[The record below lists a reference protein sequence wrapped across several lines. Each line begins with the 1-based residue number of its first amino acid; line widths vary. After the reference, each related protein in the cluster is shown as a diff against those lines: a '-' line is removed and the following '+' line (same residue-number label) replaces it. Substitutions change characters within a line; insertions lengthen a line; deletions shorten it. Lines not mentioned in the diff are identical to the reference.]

1 MFLSSQPHTPANNA
15 GILTTVMNNK
25 LILFFSFL
33 FLSTSLW
40 AQTARTVSGV
50 VQDSTGSG
58 IFSATLKLIP
68 SEGAD
73 TLMTRSDVDGNFTFR
88 DVKKS
93 NFSILVTSL
102 GYSPITVSSTNADG
116 SSPIVLPKITLSA
129 TSKVLEEVV
138 VNGTPPVLIKTDTV
152 EYRVTDLKLKP
163 DAVVED
169 AIKRLDGAEVDKDG
183 NVTAAGKPVTKI
195 KVNGKEVFGGD
206 MKTITKNIPADAIDK
221 IQIVDDYGDQA
232 NFTGVKEGD
241 PETIINITTRP
252 GRDHGYMINSTVGGG
267 TEDRYQL
274 GLFAQQMQGERILG
288 INANLNNNG
297 TQIGGE
303 NFGGRN
309 GGRFGGGGF
318 GGGGANGITNLSSVA
333 LNYNNKFGDNLRLA
347 ASYYFNNQDRST
359 ISNVYRQS
367 ANTLGTILSTEF
379 SDANNINTR
388 HSFNGRMEY
397 NINKSNLL
405 VLSSFLSFGKTSSL
419 STGSVSQTGVINQDQ
434 NTVSNNSSLTPN
446 INANLLY
453 NHLFTKARR
462 NTSLNLS
469 FRNSNLESDQEND
482 NHIIYNDP
490 NGNTLKDSINYRL
503 NSTQNRTFSASSR
516 LVYNEPISATGRLQF
531 NYDVN
536 LNKYDNSRISSLA
549 DAAGIPQPID
559 SLSNIFDYSFVSQRF
574 GLNYNFRDKNN
585 ELSLGLTANP
595 THLSGSSATLRTSI
609 NRSNFFFAPIARYQ
623 YRFGGTKSIT
633 FNYYG
638 SAAEPQF
645 AQLQPVRDVSNPQR
659 PIVGNPDLNSSFSHY
674 IDANLR
680 LSNPEKRTSLMFNL
694 QGNKISNQ
702 IVQNIVLIPDVFGSR
717 KQEVRYVNADGYYS
731 YFGGYNWSKSFADRQ
746 YTVRLRGDSRFTK
759 AVSFADNVK
768 NYSNRRNISQ
778 RIGLQ
783 INPGDWMELSPE
795 LMYSRTVTDYT
806 LSTNTDTKINTYG
819 LNLDG
824 RFLFLKDKS
833 LIFGFNGG
841 KTFNTGYVGNLNT
854 NPLVVNSYVE
864 KKFKN
869 NMATLRLQAFD
880 IFDQSNN
887 INRAV
892 VENGFTDSQ
901 TNRLTQYFM
910 LTLNLRINKFAGGSQ
925 QRGERPEGDRGNFQ
939 RGEEGHR
946 GGFDRGGGQQNG
958 GGGMRRDN

>member
-1 MFLSSQPHTPANNA
+1 MKH
-15 GILTTVMNNK
+15 K
-25 LILFFSFL
+25 LILFYTFL
-33 FLSTSLW
+33 LLGTSLY
-40 AQTARTVSGV
+40 AQTARNVSGI
-50 VQDSTGSG
+50 VQDTTETGV
-58 IFSATLKLIP
+58 FSATIKLIP
-68 SEGAD
+68 STGGD
-73 TLMTRSDVDGNFTFR
+73 TLTTRSDVDGNFSFR
-88 DVKKS
+88 AVTKS
-93 NFSILVTSL
+93 NFSIQVTSL
-102 GYSPITVSSTNADG
+102 GFAPATVSFTNADG
-116 SSPIVLPKITLSA
+116 ASAIVLPKIILKS
-129 TSKVLEEVV
+129 TSKLIDEVV
-138 VNGTPPVLIKTDTV
+138 VNGTPSVLIKTDTI
-152 EYRVTDLKLKP
+152 EYRVSDLKLKP

-206 MKTITKNIPADAIDK
+206 MKTVTKNIPADAIDK
-221 IQIVDDYGDQA
+221 IQIIEDYGDQA

-252 GRDHGYMINSTVGGG
+252 GRDHGYMVNSTVGGG
-267 TEDRYQL
+267 NKDRYQV

-303 NFGGRN
+303 NFGGRS
-309 GGRFGGGGF
+309 GGRMSGGGF
-318 GGGGANGITNLSSVA
+318 QGGSGGTGITNLSSVA
-333 LNYNNKFGDNLRLA
+333 LNYNNKFGASVRLA
-347 ASYYFNNQDRST
+347 AAYYFNNQDRST
-359 ISNVYRQS
+359 ISDVYRQS

-388 HSFNGRMEY
+388 HSFNGRLEY
-397 NINKSNLL
+397 NINKKNLL
-405 VLSSFLSFGKTSSL
+405 VFTPFLSFGKAVSQSIR
-419 STGSVSQTGVINQDQ
+419 SVAQTGVINQNQ
-434 NTVSNNSSLTPN
+434 NSVNSNSSLTPT

-453 NHLFTKARR
+453 NHLFAKARR
-462 NTSLNLS
+462 NYSLNLN

-490 NGNTLKDSINYRL
+490 SGNTLKDSINFRL
-503 NSTQNRTFSASSR
+503 NSTANRTFSASSR
-516 LVYNEPISATGRLQF
+516 LVYNEPVSGKGRLQF

-536 LNKYDNSRISSLA
+536 YNKYDNSRISSLA
-549 DAAGIPQPID
+549 NAAGIPQPID
-559 SLSNIFDYSFVSQRF
+559 SLSNIFDYSFISQRL
-574 GLNYNFRDKNN
+574 GMNYNYRDKNN

-595 THLSGSSATLRTSI
+595 THLSGSSVTLKTSI
-609 NRSNFFFAPIARYQ
+609 NRTNFYLAPIARYQ
-623 YRFGGTKSIT
+623 YRFGGTKSVT

-659 PIVGNPDLNSSFSHY
+659 PIVGNPELNSSFSHN
-674 IDANLR
+674 IEANLR
-680 LSNPEKRTSLMFNL
+680 LSNLEKRSSLMFNL
-694 QGNKISNQ
+694 QANTISNQ

-731 YFGGYNWSKSFADRQ
+731 YFGGYNWSKSFANRQ
-746 YTVRLRGDSRFTK
+746 YTLRFSGDSRFTRSL
-759 AVSFADNVK
+759 SFADNIK
-768 NYSNRRNISQ
+768 NFSNRTNFGQ
-778 RIGLQ
+778 RVGIQ
-783 INPGDWMELSPE
+783 INPGEWMELSPG
-795 LMYSRTVTDYT
+795 LRYTRTLIDYT
-806 LSTNTDTKINTYG
+806 LETNTDTKINSYE

-833 LIFGFNGG
+833 FIFGFNGG
-841 KTFNTGYVGNLNT
+841 KTYNNGYVGNLNT

-864 KKFKN
+864 KKFKK

-887 INRAV
+887 INRAL

-910 LTLNLRINKFAGGSQ
+910 LTLNLRINKFAGGVQQ
-925 QRGERPEGDRGNFQ
+925 QRAERSDGEQ
-939 RGEEGHR
+939 RGGHNR
-946 GGFDRGGGQQNG
+946 GSQQNG
-958 GGGMRRDN
+958 QGGGMRREF

>member
-1 MFLSSQPHTPANNA
+1 M
-15 GILTTVMNNK
+15 INK
-25 LILFFSFL
+25 IILFFFL
-33 FLSTSLW
+33 LSLSI
-40 AQTARTVSGV
+40 AAQSQTARTVSGV
-50 VQDSTGSG
+50 VQDTTGTG
-58 IFSATLKLIP
+58 IFSATVKIIP
-68 SEGAD
+68 SGGSD

-88 DVKKS
+88 GVTGS
-93 NFSILVTSL
+93 NFSVVVTSL
-102 GYSPITVSSTNADG
+102 GYAAFITSYTNADG
-116 SSPIVLPKITLSA
+116 SSAIVLPKITLKA
-129 TSKVLEEVV
+129 TSKLLQEVV

-152 EYRVTDLKLKP
+152 EYRVSDLKLKP

-221 IQIVDDYGDQA
+221 IQIVEDYGDQA
-232 NFTGVKEGD
+232 KFTGVKEGD

-252 GRDHGYMINSTVGGG
+252 GRDHGYMVNSTVGGG
-267 TEDRYQL
+267 TEDRYQV
-274 GLFAQQMQGERILG
+274 GLFAQQMKGERILG

-309 GGRFGGGGF
+309 GARGGGGVF
-318 GGGGANGITNLSSVA
+318 QGGGGGNGITNLGSLA
-333 LNYNNKFGDNLRLA
+333 LNYNNKFGSNLRLA
-347 ASYYFNNQDRST
+347 ASYYFNNRDRST
-359 ISNVYRQS
+359 ISNVFRQS
-367 ANTLGTILSTEF
+367 ANSLGSILSTEF
-379 SDANNINTR
+379 SDANNINTG
-388 HSFNGRMEY
+388 HNFNGRLEY

-405 VLSSFLSFGKTSSL
+405 VFTPFLSFGRTKSQ
-419 STGSVSQTGVINQDQ
+419 STGTLSQTGVINQNQ
-434 NTVSNNSSLTPN
+434 NTVASSKSWTPSVN
-446 INANLLY
+446 TNLLY
-453 NHLFTKARR
+453 NHLFAKAGR
-462 NTSLNLS
+462 NYSLNLN

-482 NHIIYNDP
+482 NHIIYNDAS
-490 NGNTLKDSINYRL
+490 GNTLKDSINFRL
-503 NSTQNRTFSASSR
+503 NSTQNRTYSASSR
-516 LVYNEPISATGRLQF
+516 LVYNEPISKTGRLQF

-536 LNKYDNSRISSLA
+536 YNKYDNSRISSLA
-549 DAAGIPQPID
+549 NSAGILQPID
-559 SLSNIFDYSFVSQRF
+559 SLSNIFDYSFISHRL
-574 GLNYNFRDKNN
+574 GLNYNYRDKNS

-595 THLSGSSATLRTSI
+595 THLDGSSATLNTTI

-645 AQLQPVRDVSNPQR
+645 SQLQPVRDISNPQR
-659 PIVGNPDLNSSFSHY
+659 PIVGNPDLNSSFSHN

-680 LSNPEKRTSLMFNL
+680 LSNIEKRTSLMFNL
-694 QGNKISNQ
+694 QANTISNQ

-717 KQEVRYVNADGYYS
+717 KQEVRFVNTDGYYS

-746 YTVRLRGDSRFTK
+746 YTVRLSGDTRFTR
-759 AVSFADNVK
+759 AVSLADNIK

-778 RIGLQ
+778 RVALQ
-783 INPGDWMELSPE
+783 INPGEWMELSPE
-795 LMYSRTVTDYT
+795 LRYSRTLTDYT
-806 LSTNTDTKINTYG
+806 LQTNTDTKINTYG

-841 KTFNTGYVGNLNT
+841 KTFNSGYIGNFNT
-854 NPLVVNSYVE
+854 NPLVINSYVE
-864 KKFKN
+864 KKFKK

-880 IFDQSNN
+880 ILDQSNN
-887 INRAV
+887 INQTI

-925 QRGERPEGDRGNFQ
+925 QRAERPEGERGNFE
-939 RGEEGHR
+939 RGAEGQR
-946 GGFDRGGGQQNG
+946 GGFDRSGGQQNG
-958 GGGMRRDN
+958 GAGMRRDNN

>member
-1 MFLSSQPHTPANNA
+1 M
-15 GILTTVMNNK
+15 IMNNK
-25 LILFFSFL
+25 LILFFSF
-33 FLSTSLW
+33 FLLGTSLF
-40 AQTARTVSGV
+40 AQTARNVSGV
-50 VQDSTGSG
+50 VQDTTGTG
-58 IFSATLKLIP
+58 VFSATVKLIP
-68 SEGAD
+68 SGGRD

-88 DVKKS
+88 AVTTPDF
-93 NFSILVTSL
+93 NILVTSL
-102 GYSPITVSSTNADG
+102 GYSPETISSANADG
-116 SSPIVLPKITLSA
+116 SSAIILKITLKA
-129 TSKVLEEVV
+129 TSKLLQEVV

-152 EYRVTDLKLKP
+152 EYRVSDLKLKP

-169 AIKRLDGAEVDKDG
+169 ALKRLDGAEVDKDG

-221 IQIVDDYGDQA
+221 IQIVEDYGDQA

-252 GRDHGYMINSTVGGG
+252 GRDHGYTVNSTVGGG
-267 TEDRYQL
+267 TEDRYQM
-274 GLFAQQMQGERILG
+274 GLFATQMKGERILG

-309 GGRFGGGGF
+309 GARMGGFQGGGG
-318 GGGGANGITNLSSVA
+318 GNGITNLSSVA
-333 LNYNNKFGDNLRLA
+333 LNYNNKFGTKLRLA
-347 ASYYFNNQDRST
+347 ASYFFNNRDQST
-359 ISNVYRQS
+359 ISNVFRQS
-367 ANTLGTILSTEF
+367 ANTYGTILSTEF

-388 HSFNGRMEY
+388 HGFNARLEY

-405 VLSSFLSFGKTSSL
+405 VFTPFVSFAKTASQ
-419 STGSVSQTGVINQDQ
+419 STGSVFQTGVINQDQ
-434 NTVSNNSSLTPN
+434 TTVSSNSSLTPSV
-446 INANLLY
+446 NANLLY
-453 NHLFTKARR
+453 NHLFAKARR
-462 NTSLNLS
+462 NYSLNLN
-469 FRNSNLESDQEND
+469 FRNSSLESDQEND

-490 NGNTLKDSINYRL
+490 NGNTLQDSVNFRL

-516 LVYNEPISATGRLQF
+516 LVYNEPLSETGRLQF

-536 LNKYDNSRISSLA
+536 YNKYDNSRISSLEN
-549 DAAGIPQPID
+549 AAGILQPID
-559 SLSNIFDYSFVSQRF
+559 SLSNIFDYSFVSHRL
-574 GLNYNFRDKNN
+574 GMNYNYRDKNS

-595 THLSGSSATLRTSI
+595 THLSGSSATLNTSI
-609 NRSNFFFAPIARYQ
+609 NRSNFFLAPIARYQ
-623 YRFGGTKSIT
+623 YRFGGTKTIT

-645 AQLQPVRDVSNPQR
+645 SQLQPVRDVSNPQR
-659 PIVGNPDLNSSFSHY
+659 AIVGNPDLNSSFAHT

-680 LSNPEKRTSLMFNL
+680 FSNPEKRSSLMLNL
-694 QGNKISNQ
+694 QANTIANQ
-702 IVQNIVLIPDVFGSR
+702 IVQNIVLVPDVYSSR
-717 KQEVRYVNADGYYS
+717 KQEVRYVNTNGYYT
-731 YFGGYNWSKSFADRQ
+731 YFGGYNWSKSYADRQ
-746 YTVRLRGDSRFTK
+746 YTVRLRGDMRFTRG
-759 AVSFADNVK
+759 VSLADNIK
-768 NYSNRRNISQ
+768 NYSNRQNISQ
-778 RIGLQ
+778 RLALQ

-806 LSTNTDTKINTYG
+806 LPTNTDTKINTYG

-841 KTFNTGYVGNLNT
+841 KQFNTGYVGNLNT

-864 KKFKN
+864 KKFKK
-869 NMATLRLQAFD
+869 NMATLRLHAFD

-892 VENGFTDSQ
+892 IENGFTDSQ

-910 LTLNLRINKFAGGSQ
+910 LTLNLRINKFAGGVQ
-925 QRGERPEGDRGNFQ
+925 QSGTRPEGERGNFE
-939 RGEEGHR
+939 RGEGGQR
-946 GGFDRGGGQQNG
+946 PGFDRGGQPGT
-958 GGGMRRDN
+958 GGGMRRDNN